1 MPGDKTMHESG
12 ADDSEKM
19 KSDFSGRHLIDL
31 ITLFVL
37 LGCSFIGVAITNIS
51 PAMSHTYWV
60 AMVPVFFIASL
71 VTEWTHVRS
80 GKYPWKTVVWNH
92 SLQWLALLAAAQ
104 MVFVIQQI
112 GRLNNETTGLILL
125 LLFALSTFVAGIRM
139 GWIFRLAGLFLAVGL
154 LVLAYIERYLW
165 VLIIIAVLILVIHHF
180 MTRHSRQESQ
190 GWTKTPDR

>member
-1 MPGDKTMHESG
+1 MSESETGNPVKTSHDNS
-12 ADDSEKM
+12 A
-19 KSDFSGRHLIDL
+19 RHLVDL
-31 ITLFVL
+31 VTLFVL

-51 PAMSHTYWV
+51 PARSHTYWM

-71 VTEWTHVRS
+71 VTEWPHVRN
-80 GKYPWKTVVWNH
+80 GKYPWVTVLWNH
-92 SLQWLALLAAAQ
+92 GLQWLALLAAAQ

-139 GWIFRLAGLFLAVGL
+139 GWVFRLAGIFLAAGL

-165 VLIIIAVLILVIHHF
+165 VLVLLAIFFLVLHHF
-180 MTRHSRQESQ
+180 ISRFS
-190 GWTKTPDR
+190 RRA

>member
-1 MPGDKTMHESG
+1 MSESETESPVKPVHG
-12 ADDSEKM
+12 L
-19 KSDFSGRHLIDL
+19 SGRHLTDL
-31 ITLFVL
+31 VTLFVL
-37 LGCSFIGVAITNIS
+37 LGCSFVGVAITNIS
-51 PAMSHTYWV
+51 PASSHTYWM

-71 VTEWTHVRS
+71 VTEWPNIRN
-80 GKYPWKTVVWNH
+80 GRYPWKTVLWNH

-139 GWIFRLAGLFLAVGL
+139 GWVFRLAGIFLAAGL

-165 VLIIIAVLILVIHHF
+165 VLILVAILMLAIHHF
-180 MTRHSRQESQ
+180 VTRY
-190 GWTKTPDR
+190 TKRE

>member
-1 MPGDKTMHESG
+1 MHEPGEDQGARKQSG
-12 ADDSEKM
+12 LT
-19 KSDFSGRHLIDL
+19 GRHLVDL
-31 ITLFVL
+31 VTLLVL

-51 PAMSHTYWV
+51 PANSHTYWM
-60 AMVPVFFIASL
+60 AMVPVFFITSL
-71 VTEWTHVRS
+71 VTEWPNVRS

-139 GWIFRLAGLFLAVGL
+139 GWIFRLAGLFLAAGL

-165 VLIIIAVLILVIHHF
+165 VLIIVAVLILFIHHF
-180 MTRHSRQESQ
+180 ITRHSRQESQ
-190 GWTKTPDR
+190 GWTKTPGQ